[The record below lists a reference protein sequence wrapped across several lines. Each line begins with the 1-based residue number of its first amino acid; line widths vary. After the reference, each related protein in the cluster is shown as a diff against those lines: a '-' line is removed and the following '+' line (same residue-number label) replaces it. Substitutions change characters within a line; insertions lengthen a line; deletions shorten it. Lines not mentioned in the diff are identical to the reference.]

1 MQVIFCSRTHS
12 QLSQTIAELHRT
24 LFADSTTGVTL
35 ASRKV
40 PPARTVS
47 GLQHPRWHCRAP
59 GKVCV

>member
-47 GLQHPRWHCRAP
+47 GLQHPR
-59 GKVCV
+59 